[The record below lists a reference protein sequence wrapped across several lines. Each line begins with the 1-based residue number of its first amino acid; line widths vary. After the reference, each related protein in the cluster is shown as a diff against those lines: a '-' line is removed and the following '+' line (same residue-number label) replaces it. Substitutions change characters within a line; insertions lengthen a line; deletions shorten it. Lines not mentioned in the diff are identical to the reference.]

1 LGMDTWKNLSN
12 KNRDIYAP
20 DSLQQNSED
29 LLETEQETSSM
40 LQNQAHNELGSNYSA
55 EEYQSWLDN
64 RNHNQREDRLAY
76 EERDI
81 MPDDD
86 E

>member
-1 LGMDTWKNLSN
+1 
-12 KNRDIYAP
+12 
-20 DSLQQNSED
+20 
-29 LLETEQETSSM
+29 M
-40 LQNQAHNELGSNYSA
+40 LQNQALNELGSNYST
-55 EEYQSWLDN
+55 EEYQEWLDN
-64 RNHNQREDRLAY
+64 KRHNQREDRLAY